1 MRLLLLAAPGG
12 GKGTQGER
20 LASHFGVRHISSG
33 DVLRAAAGDGGPAG
47 REVTAYQQRGDLVPD
62 QIVFDLLVPVVAAAA
77 SRGGYILDGFPRTV
91 PQAITAADIGARL
104 DLTLDATIYL
114 HVPEE
119 VLVQRLLARARPDD
133 TPDVIRHRL
142 QVFTDT
148 TSPLI
153 EYYRDRGIFVQVDAD
168 QPPESITDEI
178 IARLPASLLLT
189 RAGSPGG

>member
-1 MRLLLLAAPGG
+1 VRLLLLAAPGG

-20 LASHFGVRHISSG
+20 LASHFGIRHISSG
-33 DVLRAAAGDGGPAG
+33 DVLRAAAGDGSPAG
-47 REVTAYQQRGDLVPD
+47 REVAAYQQRGDLVPD

-77 SRGGYILDGFPRTV
+77 AGGGYILDGFPRTV

-142 QVFTDT
+142 EVFTDT
-148 TSPLI
+148 TRPLI
-153 EYYRDRGIFVQVDAD
+153 EYYRNRGILVEVNAD
-168 QPPESITDEI
+168 QPPESITEEI
-178 IARLPASLLLT
+178 VSRLPES
-189 RAGSPGG
+189 

>member
-20 LASHFGVRHISSG
+20 LASHFGIRHISSG
-33 DVLRAAAGDGGPAG
+33 DVLRAAAGDGSPAG
-47 REVTAYQQRGDLVPD
+47 REVAAYQQRGDLVPD

-77 SRGGYILDGFPRTV
+77 AGGGYILDGFPRTV

-142 QVFTDT
+142 EVFTDT
-148 TSPLI
+148 TRPLI
-153 EYYRDRGIFVQVDAD
+153 EYYRNRGILVEVAAD
-168 QPPESITDEI
+168 RTPESITDEI
-178 IARLPASLLLT
+178 ISRLPAS
-189 RAGSPGG
+189 

>member
-33 DVLRAAAGDGGPAG
+33 DVLRAAASDGSQAG
-47 REVTAYQQRGDLVPD
+47 REVAAYQQRGDLVPD
-62 QIVFDLLVPVVAAAA
+62 QIVFELLVPVVAAASA
-77 SRGGYILDGFPRTV
+77 RGGYILDGFPRTL

-114 HVPEE
+114 HVPED

-133 TPDVIRHRL
+133 SPDVIRHRL

-153 EYYRDRGIFVQVDAD
+153 EYYRNRGILVEVAAD
-168 QPPESITDEI
+168 RTPESITDEI
-178 IARLPASLLLT
+178 ISRLPAS
-189 RAGSPGG
+189 

>member
-20 LASHFGVRHISSG
+20 LASHFGIRHISSG
-33 DVLRAAAGDGGPAG
+33 DVLRAAAGDGSPAG
-47 REVTAYQQRGDLVPD
+47 REVAAYQQRGDLVPD

-77 SRGGYILDGFPRTV
+77 AGGGYILDGFPRTV

-142 QVFTDT
+142 EVFTDT
-148 TSPLI
+148 TRPLI
-153 EYYRDRGIFVQVDAD
+153 EYYRNRGILVEVNAD
-168 QPPESITDEI
+168 QPPESITEEI
-178 IARLPASLLLT
+178 VSRLPES
-189 RAGSPGG
+189 